1 MAVPGRHEHSVADCR
16 KFHEAGRH
24 HQNVNHGGC
33 MGKTS
38 WLSVLF
44 VFLIII
50 TYVPKLSL
58 ALPNVLF

>member
-1 MAVPGRHEHSVADCR
+1 
-16 KFHEAGRH
+16 
-24 HQNVNHGGC
+24 